1 MLILPIKKKWFDM
14 ILSGEKKEEYREIKP
29 YYTTRLINALGRN
42 ELVQGEETKRLLL
55 KSQDEKQ
62 FEVLF
67 RNGYSSNSPSFIA
80 VCHLKVGQGKEKWG
94 AVIGVEYYI
103 LKIDKINNDS

>member
-29 YYTTRLINALGRN
+29 YYTTKLVNALG
-42 ELVQGEETKRLLL
+42 LTGIFHSEENNRLLL
-55 KSQDEKQ
+55 LFQDEKQ

-67 RNGYSSNSPSFIA
+67 RNGYSNNSPAFTAI
-80 VCHLKVGQGKEKWG
+80 CHLKVGLGKEKWG
-94 AVIGVEYYI
+94 AVAGVEYYI
-103 LKIDKINNDS
+103 LKIDKING

>member
-1 MLILPIKKKWFDM
+1 MLILPIKKKWFNM

-29 YYTTRLINALGRN
+29 YYTTRLINVLGRDR
-42 ELVQGEETKRLLL
+42 LVKGEENKRLLL

-67 RNGYSSNSPSFIA
+67 RNGYSSNSPSFTAI
-80 VCHLKVGQGKEKWG
+80 CHLKVGAGKEKWG
-94 AVIGVEYYI
+94 AVAGVEYYV
-103 LKIDKINNDS
+103 LKIDRINS